1 MSLNQAF
8 PPINRQLVNSNP
20 TMYAASL
27 AGNPTP
33 EEALITK
40 NLIGLDS
47 LHTKLNTAKDL
58 DAARKEFWALDPIIR
73 EGLIFMNPDS
83 DYQQKSPS
91 IMSRVGHGLLGFV
104 SAPFKE
110 LVHGAE
116 DYTKTISLP
125 YKIIRGVTDT
135 GKSGKE
141 KLDYILS
148 TKNWSD
154 AFNGKNQWDEVAL
167 DRLEA
172 KHGKAMGA
180 LTRGLL
186 DGKTPGEIIKEYGDI
201 SNDGGEMVTAIRDFS
216 DQNQRYKDAF
226 AEYKAYQIN
235 PGNDFVNWAN
245 TNHPPKES
253 GIWQILISGVL
264 PGVSS
269 AASSSIPGS
278 EDGEKWVITNPNPF
292 AKDPYISPSGHINA
306 VYSVAIDPLTWLTG
320 GSSKAILAEEKLAE
334 TFTKA
339 AQNGVPVDMRIAD
352 LFADS
357 RVAAK
362 HEALA
367 PVINAYRDSVAAGD
381 AVQAGVI
388 RTHIGT
394 YFPEYNEESLLRRM
408 ISVKVLDDAENLV
421 PVTNLDT
428 MKKFFE
434 IGENTNYILSGKM
447 ESVQYYREN
456 HVMLE
461 RFTRKTTDGIK
472 AMYDQMFNGLDRR
485 VIAGEAPIPEEVYE
499 NAKAFEEYFGNTLDF
514 KLIDRKTDP
523 TLKQLGIA
531 GKRFSKSYN
540 SKFSRQAARV
550 MLFAQDG
557 LAYKSASA
565 FRDFSRMIVGDKL
578 TANWLT
584 EMYLM
589 KSPDDRFNMLASMLK
604 LYSDKIGLSS
614 VPKGVEMQRAWLE
627 GLFASTR
634 GAGPLEEIIIPSHLA
649 NDAAIQIEPG
659 ASQILHTTE
668 GISMPNFEELSKWL
682 YQVNGL
688 NRKLMRYIGING
700 LTNNAFSAGIMRGWT
715 LGQLFPKLGLKG
727 TVDEATIATMVQHPQ
742 AIYDFFH
749 GKGSAMSKMRAAY
762 VGSDETMGMVKSKML
777 SMIGKNPAEYVS
789 AAERKAMQEPIKFD
803 ASYTLPNGKIIDS
816 YYVVSPE
823 EFYGQSF
830 EERLAARVIAK
841 YAGKLSPEEERWMA
855 THLINNSHAM
865 EGQVQSSVAATF
877 GDSTIK
883 GSMMSEMYGK
893 STLTEAVE
901 EMGRKDTGKYV
912 TDEMNLLRDADKA
925 LIHYD
930 SFYKYFGKNTY
941 STYFGTT
948 VDFGD
953 AFIRNNALRTT
964 EDGEKF
970 VVDVMEQLG
979 WTRLPNKTWSAQG
992 KKIGDK
998 VVSKENIRKSIKDFN
1013 ERFRQSSK
1021 LRDAGKTP
1029 AQISEGL
1036 IRNMQAELY
1045 SVFHGGPDKFNESLL
1060 GEIQKRVDDAVKK
1073 ISKRRN
1079 AELSD
1084 MHLRNYAGKP
1094 LPERSAKA
1102 EAERIKFEAQQASG
1116 STHVRKI
1123 PFNDFEILT
1132 KNNRIQ
1138 GKLRTSYD
1146 FPALVDSAGKAFKK
1160 YGEIPWQMMDRQL
1173 TDFYRSD
1180 AFNIKLMQQR
1190 KVMQADEKNMVKAL
1204 VKEGAD
1210 LDTAKLQA
1218 DIYFDNRATENATNE
1233 LMKYADNPDIRT
1245 QLAWNARGVGRFYR
1259 ATEDYARRMARFL
1272 YAHPDKVLYR
1282 LSHFSQAMNG
1292 SGIVYTD
1299 DNGTQYVLL
1308 PNDGVV
1314 WRMVAPTFAAIMN
1327 PLRAVTNVAR
1337 GNWDF
1342 FKQPAWN
1349 QSTLKLSLLN
1359 PSYGEGA
1366 GVPSLTGPT
1375 MAAPVLTAKA
1385 ILSLSSDP
1393 TLKNIGDNLDNWL
1406 LGPQSDNTTW
1416 ARALIPG
1423 NLLNIWGQ
1431 YDPEHKTAIEASTL
1445 VQAAAFLQA
1454 NDATALKPEDYK
1466 DAEKV
1471 QLYYERL
1478 RLQAHN
1484 VVSVKLGYNTI
1495 SAAPIGQTEPNIPA
1509 ELRKVGIVKMS
1520 TAFSDILRAV
1530 LDVNAKYGY
1539 GLEDP
1544 IGAAVSM
1551 FVGSNPDKLV
1561 YTISPNSKQGQ
1572 IAINYTQETKKW
1584 VMNNGELLNT
1594 YPDVAFVFAP
1604 HTGKYD
1610 PSVIKFLEA
1619 SDLIKEKDSP
1629 FDMHGAG
1636 FKKYLM
1642 TLAAVKARND
1652 YYNIDREVERKL
1664 NDPNNTERNRAT
1676 YRQELLSRADAAKKY
1691 MLSENYALK
1700 TVLGTSAFDTRAL
1713 LTSRFNH
1720 LDQMVNNP
1728 KFIGVIAEGP
1738 RKKLIEQMLPLAK
1751 RMALVLEDVNIRSQ
1765 FDGQTVV
1772 DDTLRNGKANLEKYA
1787 SANPILAEAYDS
1799 IIKPY
1804 LDDLYTIPTV
1814 AMGK

>member
-40 NLIGLDS
+40 NLLGLDS

-58 DAARKEFWALDPIIR
+58 DAARKEFWNLDPTIR
-73 EGLIFMNPDS
+73 EGLIFMNPDA

-91 IMSRVGHGLLGFV
+91 ILSKVGHGILGFA
-104 SAPFKE
+104 SSPFRNIQSKT
-110 LVHGAE
+110 E
-116 DYTKTISLP
+116 DYTKALSMA
-125 YKIIRGVTDT
+125 YKTVRNVGDT

-141 KLDYILS
+141 KLDYILNR
-148 TKNWSD
+148 KNWTD
-154 AFNGKNQWDEVAL
+154 AFDGKNQWDEVAREKL
-167 DRLEA
+167 DA
-172 KHGKAMGA
+172 KHGPAMSA
-180 LTRGLL
+180 LARGLI
-186 DGKTPGEIIKEYGDI
+186 DGKTPGEIIREYGDI
-201 SNDGGEMVTAIRDFS
+201 SNDNGAMVTAIRDFS
-216 DQNQRYKDAF
+216 DQNQKYKDAF

-235 PGNDFVNWAN
+235 PGNDFTNWAN
-245 TNHPPKES
+245 TNHPPKDG
-253 GIWQILISGVL
+253 GIWGAIIPMLLAAPTLGAGGV
-264 PGVSS
+264 GQTK
-269 AASSSIPGS
+269 
-278 EDGEKWVITNPNPF
+278 DGEKWVVENPNPF
-292 AKDPYISPSGHINA
+292 SKEPYVSPSGEINA
-306 VYSVAIDPLTWLTG
+306 LYSIAIDPLTWLTG
-320 GSSKAILAEEKLAE
+320 GSSKAILASEKIAE

-339 AQNGVPVDMRIAD
+339 AQRGLPVDVRIAD
-352 LFADS
+352 VFADP

-367 PVINAYRDSVAAGD
+367 PVINAYRDAIAAKNP
-381 AVQAGVI
+381 VQAGVI

-394 YFPEYNEESLLRRM
+394 YFPEYNDESLLRRLVN
-408 ISVKVLDDAENLV
+408 VKVLNDAEELV

-428 MKKFFE
+428 IKKFFE
-434 IGENTNYILSGKM
+434 IDENTNFIVSGKM
-447 ESVQYYREN
+447 EGLQYYREN

-461 RFTRKTTDGIK
+461 RFTRKTTDGMK

-499 NAKAFEEYFGNTLDF
+499 NAKAFEDYFANTLDF
-514 KLIDRKTDP
+514 KLVDRKTDP
-523 TLKQLGIA
+523 TLKALGIS

-540 SKFSRQAARV
+540 DKFARQAARV
-550 MLFAQDG
+550 MLYAQDG

-578 TANWLT
+578 SANWLT
-584 EMYLM
+584 ELYLM

-627 GLFASTR
+627 GIFASTR
-634 GAGPLEEIIIPSHLA
+634 GAGPLEEIIVPAHLA
-649 NDAAIQIEPG
+649 NDAAVQIEPG

-688 NRKLMRYIGING
+688 NRKLMRYIGLNG
-700 LTNNAFSAGIMRGWT
+700 ITNNAFSAGIMRGWT

-727 TVDEATIATMVQHPQ
+727 SVDEATIGTMVQHPQ

-762 VGSDETMGMVKSKML
+762 SGSDETMGMVKSKML
-777 SMIGKNPAEYVS
+777 SMINKNPAEYVS

-816 YYVVSPE
+816 YYVVSPD
-823 EFYGQSF
+823 EFYGASF
-830 EERLAARVIAK
+830 EERLAARVVAK
-841 YAGKLSPEEERWMA
+841 YAGKLTPEEERWMA
-855 THLINNSHAM
+855 THLINNSHAI

-925 LIHYD
+925 LVHYD

-953 AFIRNNALRTT
+953 AFIRHNALRTA

-970 VVDVMEQLG
+970 VIDVMEQLG

-992 KKIGDK
+992 KKIGDTI
-998 VVSKENIRKSIKDFN
+998 VSKENIRKSIKDFN

-1036 IRNMQAELY
+1036 VRNMQAELY

-1060 GEIQKRVDDAVKK
+1060 GEIQKRIDDAVKK
-1073 ISKRRN
+1073 VSKRKN
-1079 AELSD
+1079 AEASD
-1084 MHLRNYAGKP
+1084 THLRNYAGKP
-1094 LPERSAKA
+1094 LPEQSAKA
-1102 EAERIKFEAQQASG
+1102 KAERAKFEAQAASG

-1132 KNNRIQ
+1132 ANNRIQ

-1146 FPALVDSAGKAFKK
+1146 FPALVDSAGAAYKK
-1160 YGEIPWQMMDRQL
+1160 YGDIPWEMMDRQL

-1190 KVMQADEKNMVKAL
+1190 KVMQADEKNMVNRL
-1204 VKEGAD
+1204 IKEGAD
-1210 LDTAKLQA
+1210 LETAKLQA

-1272 YAHPDKVLYR
+1272 YTHPDKVLYR
-1282 LSHFSQAMNG
+1282 VGHFSQAMNG
-1292 SGIVYTD
+1292 SGVVYTD
-1299 DNGTQYVLL
+1299 DNGTQYVMI

-1314 WRMVAPTFAAIMN
+1314 WRLVAPTFAAIMN
-1327 PLRAVTNVAR
+1327 PLRAATNVAR

-1366 GVPSLTGPT
+1366 GVPSLTGIT
-1375 MAAPVLTAKA
+1375 MAIPTLTAKS
-1385 ILSLSSDP
+1385 ILSLSDNP
-1393 TLKNIGDNLDNWL
+1393 TLKNIGDNLDNWI

-1416 ARALIPG
+1416 VRAIVPG

-1471 QLYYERL
+1471 KLYYDRL
-1478 RLQAHN
+1478 RLAAHN
-1484 VVSVKLGYNTI
+1484 IVSVKLGFNTI
-1495 SAAPIGQTEPNIPA
+1495 SSAPIGSTEPNIPA
-1509 ELRKVGIVKMS
+1509 ELRKAGIVKFS

-1561 YTISPNSKQGQ
+1561 YTVSPNTKQSQ

-1584 VMNNGELLNT
+1584 VMNNGKLLDT

-1610 PSVIKFLEA
+1610 PSVIKYLEA
-1619 SDLIKEKDSP
+1619 SDLIKGKDNP

-1636 FKKYLM
+1636 FKKYLT

-1664 NDPNNTERNRAT
+1664 NDPNNPERNRAT

-1691 MLSENYALK
+1691 MLDENYALK
-1700 TVLGTSAFDTRAL
+1700 VVLGTSAFDTRSL
-1713 LTSRFNH
+1713 LTERFNH

-1751 RMALVLEDVNIRSQ
+1751 RVAMVLEDVNIRSQ

-1772 DDTLRNGKANLEKYA
+1772 DDTLRNGMANLQKYS
-1787 SANPILAEAYDS
+1787 SANPILAEAFNS
-1799 IIKPY
+1799 VIKPY

>member
-1 MSLNQAF
+1 MSINQAF

-20 TMYAASL
+20 TLYAASL

-47 LHTKLNTAKDL
+47 LHTKLNTAKNL
-58 DAARKEFWALDPIIR
+58 DEARKEFWNLDPTIR
-73 EGLIFMNPDS
+73 TGLIFMNPES
-83 DYQQKSPS
+83 DYMQKSPS
-91 IMSRVGHGLLGFV
+91 ILSRVGHGVLNFV
-104 SAPFKE
+104 SSPFRDIQEKTE
-110 LVHGAE
+110 E
-116 DYTKTISLP
+116 YTQALSMVYKTI
-125 YKIIRGVTDT
+125 RNVGDT

-141 KLDYILS
+141 KLDYILNRQ
-148 TKNWSD
+148 NWTD
-154 AFNGKNQWDEVAL
+154 AFDGKNQWDEVAREKL
-167 DRLEA
+167 DA
-172 KHGKAMGA
+172 KHGAAMSA
-180 LTRGLL
+180 LARGLI

-201 SNDGGEMVTAIRDFS
+201 SNDNGAMVNAIRDFS
-216 DQNQRYKDAF
+216 DQNQKYKDAF

-235 PGNDFVNWAN
+235 PGNDFTNWAN
-245 TNHPPKES
+245 SNHPPKDG
-253 GIWQILISGVL
+253 GIWGAIIPMLIAAPTLGVGGV
-264 PGVSS
+264 GVSK
-269 AASSSIPGS
+269 
-278 EDGEKWVITNPNPF
+278 DGERWLAENPNPF
-292 AKDPYISPSGHINA
+292 SKDPYVSPSGQINA
-306 VYSVAIDPLTWLTG
+306 AYVVAIDPLTWLTG
-320 GSSKAILAEEKLAE
+320 GSSRALLASEKLAE
-334 TFTKA
+334 NFTKA
-339 AQNGVPVDMRIAD
+339 AQRGVPVDVRIAD
-352 LFADS
+352 LFADT

-367 PVINAYRDSVAAGD
+367 PVINAYRDAIAAKD
-381 AVQAGVI
+381 PVQAGVV
-388 RTHIGT
+388 RTHIQT
-394 YFPEYNEESLLRRM
+394 YFPEYNEETLLRRM
-408 ISVKVLDDAENLV
+408 VDVKVLNDAEQLV

-447 ESVQYYREN
+447 ESIQYYRES

-461 RFTRKTTDGIK
+461 RFTRKTTDGMK

-485 VIAGEAPIPEEVYE
+485 VIAGEAPIPDEVYE
-499 NAKAFEEYFGNTLDF
+499 SAKAFENYFGNTLDF
-514 KLIDRKTDP
+514 KLIDRKNDP
-523 TLKQLGIA
+523 TLKELGIA

-540 SKFSRQAARV
+540 DKFARQAGRV

-614 VPKGVEMQRAWLE
+614 VPKGVELQRAWLE
-627 GLFASTR
+627 GIFASTR
-634 GAGPLEEIIIPSHLA
+634 GAGPLEQIVMPPHLA
-649 NDAAIQIEPG
+649 NEAAIEIAPG

-668 GISMPNFEELSKWL
+668 GIAMPNFEELSKWL

-688 NRKLMRYIGING
+688 NRRLMRYIGING
-700 LTNNAFSAGIMRGWT
+700 VTNNAFTAGIMRGWT
-715 LGQLFPKLGLKG
+715 AFQLLPDLGVKAS
-727 TVDEATIATMVQHPQ
+727 VDEATMALMVQQPQ
-742 AIYDFFH
+742 AIYSFFN

-762 VGSDETMGMVKSKML
+762 RGSDETMGMVKSKML
-777 SMIGKNPAEYVS
+777 SMLGKNPAEYIS
-789 AAERKAMQEPIKFD
+789 AAERRAMQEPLKFD

-816 YYVVSPE
+816 YYVVSPD
-823 EFYGQSF
+823 EFYGASF

-855 THLINNSHAM
+855 THLINNSHSM

-877 GDSTIK
+877 GDTTVR
-883 GSMMSEMYGK
+883 GSLMSEMYGK
-893 STLTEAVE
+893 STLTEAADA
-901 EMGRKDTGKYV
+901 MGRKDTGKYL
-912 TDEMNLLRDADKA
+912 TDEMNLLRDSDKA
-925 LIHYD
+925 FIQFD

-941 STYFGTT
+941 TTNFKTT

-970 VVDVMEQLG
+970 VVEVMEQLG

-992 KKIGDK
+992 KKIGDTI
-998 VVSKENIRKSIKDFN
+998 VSKENIRKSIQTFN

-1036 IRNMQAELY
+1036 VRNLQAELY
-1045 SVFHGGPDKFNESLL
+1045 SVFHGGPDKFNEALL
-1060 GEIQKRVDDAVKK
+1060 NAIRNRMDEATTKL
-1073 ISKRRN
+1073 SKRKN

-1094 LPERSAKA
+1094 LPKKSAKT
-1102 EAERIKFEAQQASG
+1102 EAERIKFEAQVASA
-1116 STHVRKI
+1116 SYQVRKM

-1132 KNNRIQ
+1132 ANNRIE

-1146 FPALVDSAGKAFKK
+1146 FPALVDSANAAYKK
-1160 YGEIPWQMMDRQL
+1160 YGDMPWEMMDRQL

-1180 AFNIKLMQQR
+1180 AFNIKLLQQR
-1190 KVMQADEKNMVKAL
+1190 KVMQADEKNMVNSL

-1210 LDTAKLQA
+1210 LESAKLQA
-1218 DIYFDNRATENATNE
+1218 DLYFDNRATENATNE

-1259 ATEDYARRMARFL
+1259 ATEDYARRMARYL
-1272 YAHPDKVLYR
+1272 YTHPDKVLYR
-1282 LSHFSQAMNG
+1282 LGHFSQAMNG
-1292 SGIVYTD
+1292 SGVVYTD
-1299 DNGTQYVLL
+1299 DNGTQYVLI

-1314 WRMVAPTFAAIMN
+1314 WRIVAPTFAAIMN
-1327 PLRAVTNVAR
+1327 PLRAAENVAK

-1375 MAAPVLTAKA
+1375 MAIPTLTAKA
-1385 ILSLSSDP
+1385 ILGLSDNP
-1393 TLKNIGDNLDNWL
+1393 TLQNIGDNLDNWI

-1416 ARALIPG
+1416 VRAIVPG

-1454 NDATALKPEDYK
+1454 NDATRLKPEDYK

-1478 RLQAHN
+1478 RLAAHN
-1484 VVSVKLGYNTI
+1484 IVSVKLGFNTI
-1495 SAAPIGQTEPNIPA
+1495 SAAPMGQTEPNIPS

-1530 LDVNAKYGY
+1530 LDVNSKYGY

-1551 FVGSNPDKLV
+1551 FVASNPDKLI
-1561 YTISPNSKQGQ
+1561 YTVSPNTKQAQ

-1584 VMNNGELLNT
+1584 VMGNSELLKT

-1604 HTGKYD
+1604 HAGEYD

-1619 SDLIKEKDSP
+1619 SDLIKGKDNP
-1629 FDMHGAG
+1629 FDINGAAL
-1636 FKKYLM
+1636 KKYLM

-1652 YYNIDREVERKL
+1652 YYNIDREVQRKL
-1664 NDPNNTERNRAT
+1664 NDPENTERNRAT
-1676 YRQELLSRADAAKKY
+1676 YRQELLSRADAQKKY
-1691 MLSENYALK
+1691 MLNENYALK
-1700 TVLGTSAFDTRAL
+1700 TVLGTSSFETRAL
-1713 LTSRFNH
+1713 LTQRFNH

-1751 RMALVLEDVNIRSQ
+1751 RVAMVLEDVNIRSQ

-1772 DDTLRNGKANLEKYA
+1772 DDTLRNGMANLQKYS
-1787 SANPILAEAYDS
+1787 SANPILAEAFNS
-1799 IIKPY
+1799 VIKPY